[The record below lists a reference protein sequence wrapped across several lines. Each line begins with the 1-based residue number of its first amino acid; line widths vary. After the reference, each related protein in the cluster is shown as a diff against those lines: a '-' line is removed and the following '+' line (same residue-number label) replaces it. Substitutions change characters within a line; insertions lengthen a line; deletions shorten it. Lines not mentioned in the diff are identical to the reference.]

1 MQTGYIIGGQCI
13 YGITPATQTKP
24 DKMGKLK
31 QYIADR
37 KAQCQKE
44 QDHNHKMCNFGKA
57 AEMAFKQE
65 ELIRLEI
72 FLAEM
77 ENEN

>member
-1 MQTGYIIGGQCI
+1 MTNYILSTQKI
-13 YGITPATQTKP
+13 YNITPVTKN
-24 DKMGKLK
+24 KMEKIK

-77 ENEN
+77 EVVNG

>member
-1 MQTGYIIGGQCI
+1 ME
-13 YGITPATQTKP
+13 
-24 DKMGKLK
+24 KLK

-77 ENEN
+77 EVGNG

>member
-1 MQTGYIIGGQCI
+1 MNTYPFAKQGI
-13 YGITPATQTKP
+13 YNIQPATQTKP
-24 DKMGKLK
+24 DKMEKIK
-31 QYIADR
+31 KYIADR

-72 FLAEM
+72 FLVEI
-77 ENEN
+77 ENG